1 MCPALAAIEIE
12 RHANP
17 RMTETSSLTFRTI
30 DPDADR
36 SLVLNAYR
44 EAHRASFGD
53 DRTCS
58 TKTYLP
64 WLRSRVEEFPD
75 GHVLAFLGKRCIGQ
89 MELQVPY
96 GLSTGYVNLF
106 YVAPAFR
113 GKGFG
118 RAMHDR
124 AEHYFRSWQA
134 DRIELD
140 VSATN
145 TRAVGFYRHLGYQL
159 VRVEGRLWRMMRSL
173 HHSPQLAEK
182 RDEPS

>member
-1 MCPALAAIEIE
+1 MIDAP
-12 RHANP
+12 
-17 RMTETSSLTFRTI
+17 SLTFRTI
-30 DPDADR
+30 DPEADR
-36 SLVLNAYR
+36 SLVVAAYR
-44 EAHRASFGD
+44 DTHRASFGD

-58 TKTYLP
+58 TKTYIP

-75 GHVLAFLGKRCIGQ
+75 GHVLAFLGKRCVGQ

-96 GLSTGYVNLF
+96 GLTIGYVNLY
-106 YVAPAFR
+106 YVTPSFR

-118 RAMHDR
+118 RLLHGR
-124 AEHYFRSWQA
+124 AEEYFRSWQA

-159 VRVEGRLWRMMRSL
+159 VRVDGRLWRMMRSL
-173 HHSPQLAEK
+173 DHSPMLAEK
-182 RDEPS
+182 QDEP

>member
-1 MCPALAAIEIE
+1 MARRTLAAIHTS
-12 RHANP
+12 RHANCC
-17 RMTETSSLTFRTI
+17 MIDSASLTFRPI

-36 SLVLNAYR
+36 SHVLAAYR
-44 EAHRASFGD
+44 DTHRVSFGD

-75 GHVLAFLGKRCIGQ
+75 GHVLTFLGKRCIGQ

-96 GLSTGYVNLF
+96 GLTTGYVNLY

-118 RAMHDR
+118 RAMHGR
-124 AEHYFRSWQA
+124 AEEYFRSWQA

-159 VRVEGRLWRMMRSL
+159 VRVDGRLWRMMRSL
-173 HHSPQLAEK
+173 DHSPALAK
-182 RDEPS
+182 SQDEP